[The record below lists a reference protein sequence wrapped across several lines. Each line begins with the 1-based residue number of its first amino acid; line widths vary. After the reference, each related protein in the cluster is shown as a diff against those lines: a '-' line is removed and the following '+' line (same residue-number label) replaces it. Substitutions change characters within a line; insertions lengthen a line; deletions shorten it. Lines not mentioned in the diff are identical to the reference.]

1 VSSLEENYIEM
12 SEPEKEIAEMKA
24 KIGRVEKEI
33 DEVKDILKKEGK
45 TMVEISE
52 SMQSK
57 YDIE

>member
-1 VSSLEENYIEM
+1 M
-12 SEPEKEIAEMKA
+12 SEPEKEIAEVKA

-45 TMVEISE
+45 TMLEIYRG
-52 SMQSK
+52 MQLK

>member
-1 VSSLEENYIEM
+1 M
-12 SEPEKEIAEMKA
+12 SEPERKIAALEA
-24 KIGRVEKEI
+24 KIKRVEKEI

-45 TMVEISE
+45 TMLEISE